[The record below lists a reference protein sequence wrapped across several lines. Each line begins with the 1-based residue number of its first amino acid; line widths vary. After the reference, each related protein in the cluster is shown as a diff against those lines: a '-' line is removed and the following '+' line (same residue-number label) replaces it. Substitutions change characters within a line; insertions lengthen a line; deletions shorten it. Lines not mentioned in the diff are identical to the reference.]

1 VRAAQPGQS
10 RQVEY
15 LRDTSHNPFKVDHVY
30 IVKMTSRDTV
40 DQLMRRYILQTK
52 QVIHPFELPA
62 AKLPVLNKTIFE
74 HQEDLFTQ
82 LNIKEK
88 PFYISSLEEV
98 IPSTSQTLVYRDD
111 IYFNKELVLEF
122 LNKASAI
129 GKPARLAFLDTDP
142 CFSVHTYYPQY
153 NLEHVRNLYLGDIFF
168 FPAGAQERDSI
179 PMMRDFVPIIID
191 TESRSLSCFSMPS
204 LEPGSGQRISNTP
217 LASVPPLQLQVPR
230 LSYVAIKHWTQL
242 LFANFTWG
250 IYCQISQLSAEIQ
263 NKNVVP
269 RKIPSYLSKRRGPI
283 HIGRDCQI
291 DPTATII
298 GPTTIGDGVVI
309 GPNVTVAAGYIG
321 DHAVLEP
328 SCTVWF
334 GILGARSSLLANRNI
349 IMSCVMNDSIIN
361 SDIRFSIVGS
371 HSFLGA
377 GSHIT
382 DCILRNADEGDPK
395 MNAPMVKVLIGK
407 EIVNSGYYILGP
419 AIGNRVKIGSGV
431 IIYPGRV
438 IKSGSLIL
446 PNQGYN
452 IVDR

>member
-1 VRAAQPGQS
+1 
-10 RQVEY
+10 
-15 LRDTSHNPFKVDHVY
+15 
-30 IVKMTSRDTV
+30 MTSRGTV
-40 DQLMRRYILQTK
+40 DRLMRRYVLETK

-74 HQEDLFTQ
+74 HQEDVFTN
-82 LNIKEK
+82 LKIKEK
-88 PFYISSLEEV
+88 PSFISSLEEV
-98 IPSTSQTLVYRDD
+98 ILSTSQTLVYRDN

-142 CFSVHTYYPQY
+142 CFSVHNCYPQH
-153 NLEHVRNLYLGDIFF
+153 NMEHVGDLYMGDFFF
-168 FPAGAQERDSI
+168 FPAGEQEKDLISI
-179 PMMRDFVPIIID
+179 KKDFVSVIID
-191 TESRSLSCFSMPS
+191 TESRPLSCFSMPS
-204 LEPGSGQRISNTP
+204 LELGLGQRISNNFP
-217 LASVPPLQLQVPR
+217 LAEVPPMQLQVPR
-230 LSYVAIKHWTQL
+230 LSYIAIKHWTQL

-250 IYCQISQLSAEIQ
+250 IYCQIRQLSIEIQ
-263 NKNVVP
+263 NQNMVL
-269 RKIPSYLSKRRGPI
+269 RKILSYISKRRGPI

-309 GPNVTVAAGYIG
+309 GPNVTIAAGYIG

-334 GILGARSSLLANRNI
+334 GVVGARSSLLANRNI
-349 IMSCVMNDSIIN
+349 VMSCVMNNSIIN
-361 SDIRFSIVGS
+361 TDIRFSIVGS
-371 HSFLGA
+371 NSFLGA

-382 DCILRNADEGDPK
+382 DCVLKNVEGDPRIS
-395 MNAPMVKVLIGK
+395 APMVKVISGK
-407 EIVNSGYYILGP
+407 EIINSGYYILGP

-446 PNQGYN
+446 PNQGHN
-452 IVDR
+452 IIDR